1 MIEVV
6 KFDFDLYRLMGSSLE
21 DVVSRTEDVE
31 EIDIL
36 EIIIDLLGVNL
47 ISVSLFDDWTIWS
60 VSWLIIGFGMIL
72 LGIVQ
77 LLNPISFDYLICGSL

>member
-31 EIDIL
+31 IDIL

-47 ISVSLFDDWTIWS
+47 ISVSLFDDRTIWS